1 MDNAFDIK
9 MTVKSGTIEI
19 VSNSRVPFRIYQ
31 LANQQSQSVTWG
43 IYLYLENIQVRIQV
57 RIKPD
62 IFLGFSKLNIFPGS
76 NLKISF

>member
-43 IYLYLENIQVRIQV
+43 INLYLENIQVRIQV

-62 IFLGFSKLNIFPGS
+62 IFLRFSNLNIFPGS
-76 NLKISF
+76 NLKISY

>member
-43 IYLYLENIQVRIQV
+43 I
-57 RIKPD
+57 
-62 IFLGFSKLNIFPGS
+62 
-76 NLKISF
+76 NL